1 MVYDEAPTNVGN
13 AICAIVQKHDD
24 TPIFNH
30 WKELYKNVN
39 MKVFNGC
46 AGIGGNA
53 YKWQNCEVVAV
64 ENEPKIAEVYKKIN
78 PSHTVIIGDAYE
90 YFKNHYDEFDFAWW
104 SPPCQKHSKMMK
116 ATRHKVADYP
126 DFKLYEVIVFC
137 EHFFKGKWVV
147 ENVVPYYKP
156 LIEPTIKIGRHLFW
170 SNFNIVANEVKQP
183 KGFIQKSNLQGKKE
197 MMDWLGIHFDEVIYY
212 KKNHCPVQI
221 LRNCVHPDLGLE
233 IFKNAKLI

>member
-1 MVYDEAPTNVGN
+1 MINSIPKVDDNSVSPTCHKPLLSAV
-13 AICAIVQKHDD
+13 H
-24 TPIFNH
+24 FR
-30 WKELYKNVN
+30 
-39 MKVFNGC
+39 VFNGC

-53 YKWQNCEVVAV
+53 NLWVDCQVVAV
-64 ENEPKIAEVYKKIN
+64 ENEPKIAEIYKKLN
-78 PSHTVIIGDAYE
+78 PTHTVIIGDAYE
-90 YFKNHYDEFDFAWW
+90 YFKIHHEQFDFAWW

-156 LIEPTIKIGRHLFW
+156 LIEPKKRIGRHLFW
-170 SNFNIVANEVKQP
+170 SNFEITAEEIKQP

-197 MMDWLGIHFDEVIYY
+197 MMDWLGLQFDEVIYY

-221 LRNCVHPDLGLE
+221 LRNCVHPSLGLAV
-233 IFKNAKLI
+233 FLNGR

>member
-1 MVYDEAPTNVGN
+1 MIDRITN
-13 AICAIVQKHDD
+13 A
-24 TPIFNH
+24 
-30 WKELYKNVN
+30 ELSTSALPFAKPLLSAVHSFR
-39 MKVFNGC
+39 VFNGC
-46 AGIGGNA
+46 AGIGGNSHL
-53 YKWQNCEVVAV
+53 WENCQVVAV
-64 ENEPKIAEVYKKIN
+64 ENEPKIAEVYQKLN
-78 PSHTVIIGDAYE
+78 PTHTVIVGDAYE
-90 YFKNHYDEFDFAWW
+90 YFKMHHQEFDFAWW

-156 LIEPTIKIGRHLFW
+156 LIEPKKRIGRHLFW
-170 SNFNIVANEVKQP
+170 SNFEITAEEIKQP

-197 MMDWLGIHFDEVIYY
+197 MMDWLGLQFDEVIYY

-221 LRNCVHPDLGLE
+221 LRNCVHPSLGLAV
-233 IFKNAKLI
+233 FLNGR